1 MKLEK
6 WTGSFLGKNKK
17 NEQKN
22 KTRKLFPPKNN
33 LIRRTL

>member
-17 NEQKN
+17 NEQKKQEN
-22 KTRKLFPPKNN
+22 YFHQRIT
-33 LIRRTL
+33 